1 MGGES
6 VKTGTRIKEL
16 RIAAGLTQEELGE
29 KIGVKKAAV
38 HKWESGITQNLKRST
53 IQQLANLFDVS
64 PAYIMGMRDNPEPE
78 QKFDPEL
85 EAYLEH
91 LRTRPEMRMLFKLT
105 KNATKEEVMQAVA
118 IIEALHKSTK
128 RG

>member
-1 MGGES
+1 M
-6 VKTGTRIKEL
+6 KTGARIKDL

-38 HKWESGITQNLKRST
+38 HKWESGITTNLKRST

-64 PAYIMGMRDNPEPE
+64 PAYIIGMRDNPQPE
-78 QKFDPEL
+78 HKHDPEL

-105 KNATKEEVMQAVA
+105 QNATKEEVEQAVA
-118 IIEALHKSTK
+118 IIEALHKSTS